1 MNITYKRF
9 TALILCLCMI
19 FSMTACGGEND
30 LVKKALESIA
40 ENEKIQTWL
49 EENDIATVGQAAIEK
64 FKESI
69 PALKEFLG
77 REDVKEKFETVGLPL
92 IKEYLGY
99 KVETMRLKAE
109 TLGKIIMVFAPDLT
123 QQVEDIFATAETVS
137 P

>member
-1 MNITYKRF
+1 MKAVFQRLGAF
-9 TALILCLCMI
+9 ILCLCMI

-49 EENDIATVGQAAIEK
+49 EENDIKTVGQAAIDK

-77 REDVKEKFETVGLPL
+77 REDVQEKFETVGLPL

-99 KVETMRLKAE
+99 KIDSMRLKAE
-109 TLGKIIMVFAPDLT
+109 TLGKIITIFAPDLT
-123 QQVEDIFATAETVS
+123 QQVEDIFATAETTA

>member
-1 MNITYKRF
+1 MNHIYKRLL
-9 TALILCLCMI
+9 ALTLCFAI
-19 FSMTACGGEND
+19 VFSMTGCGGESD
-30 LVKKALESIA
+30 LIKKALESIA

-49 EENDIATVGQAAIEK
+49 EENDIASTSEAAINK

-69 PALKEFLG
+69 PALKEFLA

-109 TLGKIIMVFAPDLT
+109 TLGKIIILFAPDLT
-123 QQVEDIFATAETVS
+123 EKVEDIFATAETIA